1 MDSLLNIDTS
11 SDLPISDSFQDT
23 DNLKPEVPIHHE
35 IDKVYMCIMLLV
47 MNTSSLLVIAS
58 TKFNHF

>member
-1 MDSLLNIDTS
+1 MKSIDSFLNIDTS

-35 IDKVYMCIMLLV
+35 IDKVYTMYVYNAVSIEYL
-47 MNTSSLLVIAS
+47 
-58 TKFNHF
+58 